1 MQSEK
6 NQDQDQLDYKA
17 LLANAKQA
25 LKLEYQKSAALASQL
40 QAIKTQL
47 EQVLAE
53 NKTLRESVYED
64 VIKHF
69 ETRTQAAEALA
80 LKTEVRQRFLEANGC
95 KDDESFDTL
104 WDSIKSKIQ
113 IQDGEVRIVA
123 HNGTPKFTLTGSIMT
138 LRDFI
143 QSLKQDPISR
153 KFFYN

>member
-6 NQDQDQLDYKA
+6 NQDQLDYKT

-25 LKLEYQKSAALASQL
+25 LKVEYQKSAALASQL
-40 QAIKTQL
+40 QAIETQL
-47 EQVLAE
+47 EQVQSE
-53 NKTLRESVYED
+53 NKTLRESAYED

-69 ETRTQAAEALA
+69 EARTQAAEALA

-95 KDDESFDTL
+95 NDDQSFETL
-104 WDSIKSKIQ
+104 WDSIKNKIQ

-123 HNGTPKFTLTGSIMT
+123 QNGTPKFTLTGSMMT

>member
-6 NQDQDQLDYKA
+6 NQDQLDYKT

-25 LKLEYQKSAALASQL
+25 LKLEYHKSSALASQL

-47 EQVLAE
+47 EQVQAE
-53 NKTLRESVYED
+53 NKTLRESAYED

-69 ETRTQAAEALA
+69 EARTQAAEALA

-95 KDDESFDTL
+95 NDDQSFDIL
-104 WDSIKSKIQ
+104 WDSIKNKIQ
-113 IQDGEVRIVA
+113 IQDAEVRIVA
-123 HNGTPKFTLTGSIMT
+123 QNGTPKFTLTGSMMT

-143 QSLKQDPISR
+143 QSLKQDPISK

>member
-6 NQDQDQLDYKA
+6 NQDQPDYKA

-47 EQVLAE
+47 EQVQAE
-53 NKTLRESVYED
+53 NKTLRESAYED

-69 ETRTQAAEALA
+69 EARTQAAEALA

-95 KDDESFDTL
+95 KDDQSFNAL
-104 WDSIKSKIQ
+104 WDSIKNKIQ

-123 HNGTPKFTLTGSIMT
+123 QNGTPKFTLTGNMMT

-143 QSLKQDPISR
+143 QSLKQDPISG

>member
-6 NQDQDQLDYKA
+6 NQDQLDYKT

-25 LKLEYQKSAALASQL
+25 LKVEYHKSAALASQL
-40 QAIKTQL
+40 QAVKAQL
-47 EQVLAE
+47 EQVQAE
-53 NKTLRESVYED
+53 NKTLRESAYED
-64 VIKHF
+64 IIKHF
-69 ETRTQAAEALA
+69 EARTQAAEALA

-95 KDDESFDTL
+95 NDDQSFETL
-104 WDSIKSKIQ
+104 WDSIKNKIQ

-123 HNGTPKFTLTGSIMT
+123 QNGTPKFTLTGSMMT

>member
-6 NQDQDQLDYKA
+6 NQDQLDYKA

-47 EQVLAE
+47 EQVQAE
-53 NKTLRESVYED
+53 NKTLRESAYED
-64 VIKHF
+64 IIKHF
-69 ETRTQAAEALA
+69 EARTQAAEALA

-104 WDSIKSKIQ
+104 WDSIKNKIQ

-123 HNGTPKFTLTGSIMT
+123 PNGTPKFTLTGSMIT

-143 QSLKQDPISR
+143 QSLKQDPISK
-153 KFFYN
+153 KFFSN

>member
-6 NQDQDQLDYKA
+6 NQDQLDYKA

-47 EQVLAE
+47 EQVQAE
-53 NKTLRESVYED
+53 NKTLRESAYED
-64 VIKHF
+64 VVKHF
-69 ETRTQAAEALA
+69 EARTQAAEALA

-95 KDDESFDTL
+95 KDDESFETL
-104 WDSIKSKIQ
+104 WDSIKNKIQ

-123 HNGTPKFTLTGSIMT
+123 PNGTPKFTLTGSMMT

-153 KFFYN
+153 